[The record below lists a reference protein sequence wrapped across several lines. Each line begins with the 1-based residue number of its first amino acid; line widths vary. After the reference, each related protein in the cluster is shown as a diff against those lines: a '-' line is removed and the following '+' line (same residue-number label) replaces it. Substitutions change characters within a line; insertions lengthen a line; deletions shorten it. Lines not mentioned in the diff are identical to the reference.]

1 MKKQIRQLIRIIAAA
16 AAVLGGLVCAVPIN
30 AFAADNPDY
39 TWPVGPEISA
49 DSAIVMEANTGLILY
64 EKNIYA
70 RHYPAST
77 TKVLTTLVALENSE
91 LSDTVTVSYEADNY
105 VSKTSS
111 RMGLTEGEQLSMEEA
126 LYGIMLESANEA
138 TYAVGEQVAGSV
150 GRYVKM
156 MNAKAKA
163 LGCVNSN
170 FVNTHGL
177 HDSEH
182 YTCAYDLAI
191 ISRAAMANPVFAKIT
206 ATSTYSMPATN
217 KSEARLLTNHHW
229 FINKTMRYDYCIG
242 GKTGSTSQAK
252 NCLTTYAK
260 KNGMTLICAVMYA
273 DGWPT
278 VYNET
283 KTLLDYCFENYSLY
297 NISDAEVED
306 VRQFPSLFRDVDMFG
321 RSEDRIFYMSDTGS
335 IILPN
340 GVDYKAAEKEVV
352 LESGREIE
360 HGENL
365 IGHVEYTFGG
375 RVVGNVDILYYNRD
389 YPITAGVFR
398 EEWPDHM
405 IPLEVAFANVDRAEK
420 RRQGEK
426 TFKSMTS
433 GSDEGRFPMILG
445 ITSGSVVLL
454 AGLTLMLV
462 KTRRRK

>member
-1 MKKQIRQLIRIIAAA
+1 MKKQIRQLIRI
-16 AAVLGGLVCAVPIN
+16 VVFGMTLLSGLVYAAPNC
-30 AFAADNPDY
+30 AFAAGGSEY
-39 TWPVGPEISA
+39 SWPEGPEISA
-49 DSAIVMEANTGLILY
+49 ASAIVMEADTGLILY
-64 EKNIYA
+64 EKNIYE

-91 LSDTVTVSYEADNY
+91 LSETVTVSYEADNY

-111 RMGLTEGEQLSMEEA
+111 RMGLSEGEQLSMEEA

-138 TYAVGEQVAGSV
+138 TYAVGEHIGGSV
-150 GRYVKM
+150 GRFVKM

-191 ISRAAMANPVFAKIT
+191 ISRAAMANPTFAKIT

-217 KSEARLLTNHHW
+217 KAEARLLTNHHW
-229 FINKTMRYDYCIG
+229 FINKTMKYDYCIG
-242 GKTGSTSQAK
+242 GKTGATTQAK

-260 KNGMTLICAVMYA
+260 KNGMTLICVVMYA

-283 KTLLDYCFENYSLY
+283 KTLLDYCFENYTLY

-321 RSEDRIFYMSDTGS
+321 RSEDQIFYMSDIGS
-335 IILPN
+335 VILPN
-340 GVDYKAAEKEVV
+340 GVDYQAAEKEVV
-352 LESGREIE
+352 LESGQEIE
-360 HGENL
+360 HGENV

-375 RVVGNVDILYYNRD
+375 RVVGNVDIMYYNKD

-405 IPLEVAFANVDRAEK
+405 IPLEVAFANADRAEK
-420 RRQGEK
+420 RRQGGK
-426 TFKSMTS
+426 TFKSLTS
-433 GSDEGRFPMILG
+433 GMDEGRFPMILG
-445 ITSGSVVLL
+445 IASGSVVLL

-462 KTRRRK
+462 KTRRRR